1 MTTPLEAAL
10 GYAALDGY
18 GVFPCTAKKI
28 PIKIEGL
35 FDHGFASATTDA
47 DVITKAWTTYAAAD
61 IGLALPRGVL
71 VVDVDVAKGKQGLA
85 DFIRLFGC
93 PPKEMATAVS
103 TTARGGWH
111 VYFRFEPV
119 LQLVQT
125 TITSSLDARIGGL
138 GYVVVPCPGN
148 GRRWIQPL
156 LSTPLMEAPHWLLE
170 GLRRPPG
177 PKPGEAKPFE
187 GQRSTRAQ
195 EALDKACAAL
205 AAAPPGARDTTIGQV
220 VYRVGRLAAAGELES
235 GSGLQALLAAMASN
249 PGMDKSHCDK
259 VERCF
264 NDGFKIPAEPGPIDD
279 RHSTEDDFGDN
290 DHADDHRDGGD
301 AGDRQDDDS
310 SQRAASESSQQHQQ
324 PTSSDW
330 DPIDLDLFLGG
341 SDLPPP
347 ELSDE
352 ALPQSWAEIIRAF
365 AAVAEAPPDYVAI
378 AAIAGAA
385 GAIGNA
391 CVVEGKRGWREAAV
405 LWGVLIGPPSAHK
418 TPAMKA
424 AHNALAAIDH
434 ALYVEWKKECEQLEA
449 QHQMALDA
457 QAAEGKPKKTV
468 KKPEKPPLKHL
479 LHDDT
484 SLEKLTINMAASPHG
499 AVAFYS
505 ELAAWFASFSRYSG
519 GDDSS
524 GRALW
529 NRAYDAERFKRDRVK
544 NEGPPI
550 VVPAAACSVVGAIQ
564 PDKLR
569 QIWPKSHDGLL
580 ARPIYVW
587 PRLAPLPSEQSNSNG
602 DDVSGGE
609 TYAFRKALKALYDLP
624 LAVDGDGVAHPTVL
638 RLASDARLPFTAAKR
653 DCERRARRE
662 RGLIGEWLGKSPGRI
677 LRLAL
682 TFHLMTW
689 SASDGGALPTSIG
702 LDALERAIHYFQYAE
717 GMLRRTLAGLE
728 PSRSAED
735 ALAIAKQIGKKEWRH
750 FTNNDV
756 GREQGFR
763 WFRGEDAENKR
774 RRDNTLSVLVDANVI
789 RQDLVQTGRGA
800 IQKWAVNPDLGE
812 QIRDF

>member
-1 MTTPLEAAL
+1 VTTPLEAAL
-10 GYAALDGY
+10 GYAAFDGY
-18 GVFPCTAKKI
+18 GVFPCTAKKV

-35 FDHGFASATTDA
+35 FEHGVASATTDA
-47 DVITKAWTTYAAAD
+47 AVITKAWTTYKAAD
-61 IGLALPRGVL
+61 IGLALPGGVL
-71 VVDVDVAKGKQGLA
+71 VVDVDVAKGKRGRA

-93 PPKEMATAVS
+93 PPEEMATAVS

-111 VYFRFEPV
+111 VYFRFDLS

-125 TITSSLDARIGGL
+125 TITSSLDVRIGGL
-138 GYVVVPCPGN
+138 GYVIAPSPGN

-156 LSTPLMEAPHWLLE
+156 LSTPLMEAPQWLLE
-170 GLRRPPG
+170 RLRKPPE
-177 PKPGEAKPFE
+177 PKVAEAKPFD
-187 GQRSTRAQ
+187 GQTSARARV
-195 EALDKACAAL
+195 ALDRACAAL
-205 AAAPPGARDTTIGQV
+205 AAAPQGTRDATIGQV
-220 VYRVGRLAAAGELES
+220 VYRVGRLAAAAELDPES
-235 GSGLQALLAAMASN
+235 ALVALLKAVAAN
-249 PGMDKSHCDK
+249 PGTDKSHRDK

-264 NDGFKIPAEPGPIDD
+264 NDGVKNPAEPGPIDD
-279 RHSTEDDFGDN
+279 RHATEDDFDGA
-290 DHADDHRDGGD
+290 DHADDHHGGG
-301 AGDRQDDDS
+301 AGDRHDDGS
-310 SQRAASESSQQHQQ
+310 SQRAASESSQQQQQ
-324 PTSSDW
+324 PTSCGW
-330 DPIDLDLFLGG
+330 DRIDVDLFLGG

-347 ELSDE
+347 ELSDD

-378 AAIAGAA
+378 ASIVGAA

-391 CVVEGKRGWREAAV
+391 YVIEGKRGWREPAV
-405 LWGVLIGPPSAHK
+405 LWGMLIGPPSAHK
-418 TPAMKA
+418 TPALKA
-424 AHNALAAIDH
+424 AHSALAAIDH
-434 ALYVEWKKECEQLEA
+434 QLDLEWKKECEQVEA

-457 QAAEGKPKKTV
+457 QSVEGKSKKTV

-499 AVAFYS
+499 AVAFFS

-550 VVPAAACSVVGAIQ
+550 VVPAAACSICGSIQ

-587 PRLAPLPSEQSNSNG
+587 PRLAPLPSEESDN
-602 DDVSGGE
+602 DDDDDISGGE
-609 TYAFRKALKALYDLP
+609 TYAFRKAFKALYDLP
-624 LAVDGDGVAHPTVL
+624 LIIDDEGVPHPAVL
-638 RLASDARLPFTAAKR
+638 RLAGEARPPFNAAKR
-653 DCERRARRE
+653 DCERRARCE
-662 RGLIGEWLGKSPGRI
+662 RGVIGEWLGKSPGRI

-682 TFHLMTW
+682 TFQLMTW
-689 SASDGGALPTSIG
+689 SLSGGAPPTSIR
-702 LDALERAIHYFQYAE
+702 LDALERAIRYFHYAE

-728 PSRSAED
+728 PTRSAED
-735 ALAIAKQIGKKEWRH
+735 ALAVAKQIVERRWRH

-763 WFRGEDAENKR
+763 WFRGEETENKR
-774 RRDNTLSVLVDANVI
+774 RRDNALNVLIDAKAI

-800 IQKWAVNPDLGE
+800 IQKWAVSPDLGGK
-812 QIRDF
+812 IRGL